1 MSKLDRIRFH
11 NEDKVKGNYIL
22 MKSGAVTHI
31 PPDHHYLV
39 DEEQRKLL
47 DEAGVRYFIAF

>member
-1 MSKLDRIRFH
+1 MGKLHRIRLH
-11 NEDKVKGNYIL
+11 NEDQVRGNYIL

-39 DEEQRKLL
+39 DEEQMKLL
-47 DEAGVRYFIAF
+47 NEEGIRYFIAL